1 MTVSHLLFACHTT
14 PGFEPQYRRILKLDL
29 TTSTLHM
36 YKKNEQ
42 RECASLP
49 FNDIL
54 CVVENVKYSRGL
66 SLYTNG
72 FTSAWPL
79 NVFLDS
85 DTDRDD
91 FVYLVRTCV
100 SMKHVKD
107 TFVDFGTRYVFEFK
121 AKKKG
126 GMTAKSRVLRLQNYH
141 FSIYHKDEDPTPSNV
156 ISLLTTSFG
165 RSSDV
170 SNAIEIKF
178 QENKRVFQLASQDIV
193 ATALDCMNRM
203 KKEYYRRAEER
214 KRRRD
219 EESKKEQEEEEISSR
234 PMPPIDSPPPI
245 ERAELMPKPNSS
257 RPPTASHTPP
267 LGPINTP
274 ILAKTLRPVNVRVG
288 NQWVE
293 LGANTMVEISKQE
306 RIQGRDENVAIRFRL
321 ESPYKGFCIQ
331 ENEQLF
337 MPVIKDGEKSPAAIK
352 LLKSGPKRS
361 QKPRTKLNYNFPINN
376 FLRPFKPGRHHATIT
391 YWGKDHGS
399 KKNRKV
405 PVPSKITS
413 LSELKLVSLNL
424 PKEGMHGFGIT
435 QECWLYVFG
444 ETAAHPNCNPLGLG
458 SKLTAYRPTR
468 ISSLENVKVIQVC
481 GSEFHSL
488 ALSATGQVFG
498 WGSSAL
504 TSLSH
509 NISTP
514 ELIEDLSQMDVA
526 GIAACNTHSAIWTA
540 NGQLFTFGNPGNYLG
555 YDWSRAYYQG
565 NTTPM
570 GEVLFPPRHTRDRLR
585 VQKVTV
591 CSTHTLVLFDNGIVA
606 SFGNN
611 DHGQLGL
618 NSTQASMHPR
628 YVPLPPCGDIACGRN
643 FSVFLT
649 QHGQIYS
656 CGHTYHG
663 HPHEQDIYEPKLIE
677 SLKNAKF
684 ARVSSGNDCVYA
696 ITELGCAVMWG
707 RYSGN
712 AEMVKE
718 PKVVQQLR
726 AWRVYDIGIGA
737 DFSMG
742 LGVLVNKMI
751 TASGL
756 PAIAEEESVFI
767 DSYNVPHP
775 AANQA
780 STNNS
785 TSPNNSKTI
794 SQSPSP
800 QFSPMRVRA
809 RPQSASPAPR
819 RDLRGFSASPL
830 RSSNPYHSKQ
840 NKFRNSHSPSDK
852 RLPQNALVVQTR
864 GGPNPSKSP
873 RRHTVGPV
881 KHHRHRQQGPP
892 PHHLGP
898 GPPLLTPHGPPP
910 GPRVPNPNTNPTVGT
925 YSRVS
930 RSRTPGPPIETRRL
944 IGRRGS
950 HVREHTLAEE
960 PVRNV
965 SYSDEEDENGR
976 SDDDPSDGIYGKG
989 SYDFTNANIQIQKR
1003 RDTTYSQ
1010 ISNPASGALP
1020 PARGRADTTYSEIS
1034 NLGKSYSDASAL
1046 FPEPAKPK
1054 NQSVSFLE
1062 DIEIESPPNSFDMK
1076 KGSVLSPKM
1085 PPPAPRSVSGP
1096 PAFNQGGGTLPPEKK
1111 PPPSP
1116 LVSNAKSPPPAP
1128 PDIMLRKKSVPIT
1141 PPPQPNSV
1149 QRNVSYT
1156 GTSHPPPQAQPKQA
1170 SPPMK
1175 PKSASPPHVQPSVI
1189 KQKKTP
1195 PMMTINTSAKRTP
1208 GKNFN
1213 DPDEVNTPPP
1223 PPDGVNRRRAWQS
1236 NTPSAG
1242 SLSPN
1247 MQSRQPSNRQ
1257 RVNTEPPRARRE
1269 ISGGETPDTPNM
1281 QRNHSTPPRT
1291 NSSQQLNGSRS
1302 PQARSS
1308 LSPNGRMNTWQPPR
1322 PTVDLNSVPAPPP
1335 VPAKPNMPR
1344 KSQSSTN
1351 LFRTRSSK
1359 APSKRSPQP
1368 QQSNQKEAKS
1378 SAPATSKADFRKKP
1392 NRKKHFYAPVQTKN
1406 GGGRALRQTNTAKI
1420 SNAQQAKP
1428 LQAPPQLSSK
1438 HKFHGDLDYE
1448 QKNEEV
1454 LDHRPSRVRANTRIQ
1469 DCLDGFE

>member
-1 MTVSHLLFACHTT
+1 
-14 PGFEPQYRRILKLDL
+14 
-29 TTSTLHM
+29 M

-54 CVVENVKYSRGL
+54 CVIENVKYSRGL

-79 NVFLDS
+79 NLFMDS
-85 DTDRDD
+85 GTDRDD
-91 FVYLVRTCV
+91 FVYLVRTCT
-100 SMKHVKD
+100 SMKHMKD
-107 TFVDFGTRYVFEFK
+107 TFIDFGSRYVFEFK

-141 FSIYHKDEDPTPSNV
+141 LCIYHRDEDGTPSNV

-170 SNAIEIKF
+170 SNAIELKF
-178 QENKRVFQLASQDIV
+178 QENKRVFQLGSQDIV
-193 ATALDCMNRM
+193 ETVLDCMNRM
-203 KKEYYRRAEER
+203 KKEYHRRAEER

-219 EESKKEQEEEEISSR
+219 EEAKKEKEEEEISAR
-234 PMPPIDSPPPI
+234 PMSPIDSPPPI
-245 ERAELMPKPNSS
+245 ERPELSPKPNSS

-274 ILAKTLRPVNVRVG
+274 ILAKTLRAVNVRVG

-293 LGANTMVEISKQE
+293 LGANTTVEISKQE
-306 RIQGRDENVAIRFRL
+306 QIQGSDENVAIRFRL
-321 ESPYKGFCIQ
+321 DSPYKGFCIQ

-337 MPVIKDGEKSPAAIK
+337 IPVMKDGEKSPLVAVK
-352 LLKSGPKRS
+352 FLKNGPKRS
-361 QKPRTKLNYNFPINN
+361 QKPRTKLNHNFPLNE
-376 FLRPFKPGRHHATIT
+376 FLRAFKPGRHHATIT

-468 ISSLENVKVIQVC
+468 ISSLENVKVVQVC

-488 ALSATGQVFG
+488 ALSATGKVFG

-504 TSLSH
+504 TSLSQ
-509 NISTP
+509 NTSVP

-526 GIAACNTHSAIWTA
+526 GIAACNTHSAIWTH
-540 NGQLFTFGNPGNYLG
+540 NGQLYTFGHPGNYLG
-555 YDWSRAYYQG
+555 YDWSRSYYQG
-565 NTTPM
+565 NTTPL
-570 GEVLFPPRHTRDRLR
+570 GEVLFPPINTRDRLR

-591 CSTHTLVLFDNGIVA
+591 CSTHTLVLFDNGMVA

-628 YVPLPPCGDIACGRN
+628 YVPVPKCGDIACGRN

-649 QHGQIYS
+649 QAGQIYS

-663 HPHEQDIYEPKLIE
+663 HSFEHDVYEPTMID

-780 STNNS
+780 SSINISSLTNSS

-794 SQSPSP
+794 SQSRSRFSRSPSHP
-800 QFSPMRVRA
+800 VPSRVRA
-809 RPQSASPAPR
+809 RHQSASPTR
-819 RDLRGFSASPL
+819 RKIRRTSASPL
-830 RSSNPYHSKQ
+830 ATNPYQMQ
-840 NKFRNSHSPSDK
+840 NKFRPSRSPSGK
-852 RLPQNALVVQTR
+852 RLPQNAMVVQTR
-864 GGPNPSKSP
+864 GGPNPSRSP
-873 RRHTVGPV
+873 FDMRRHTVGPV
-881 KHHRHRQQGPP
+881 GAHMHRQPGPP
-892 PHHLGP
+892 PHHHMGP
-898 GPPLLTPHGPPP
+898 GPPHLTPHGPPHLTPHGPPP
-910 GPRVPNPNTNPTVGT
+910 GPRAPNPNTNPTVGT
-925 YSRVS
+925 YSRAS
-930 RSRTPGPPIETRRL
+930 RSRTPGPPIDTRRL
-944 IGRRGS
+944 IRRRPS
-950 HVREHTLAEE
+950 HGREHTLAEE

-965 SYSDEEDENGR
+965 SYSDEENENGH
-976 SDDDPSDGIYGKG
+976 SDDEPSDNIYGKG
-989 SYDFTNANIQIQKR
+989 SYDYTNANISIHNR

-1010 ISNPASGALP
+1010 MGNPASGALP

-1034 NLGKSYSDASAL
+1034 NLGKSYSDTTASAL

-1054 NQSVSFLE
+1054 NQSVSFV
-1062 DIEIESPPNSFDMK
+1062 DDVEIESPPNSFDMK

-1085 PPPAPRSVSGP
+1085 PPPAPRSMNGP
-1096 PAFNQGGGTLPPEKK
+1096 PAFNQGGGTLPAEKK

-1116 LVSNAKSPPPAP
+1116 LVSSAKSPPPAP
-1128 PDIMLRKKSVPIT
+1128 ADILLRKKSVPIT
-1141 PPPQPNSV
+1141 PPPQPNAV

-1156 GTSHPPPQAQPKQA
+1156 GISHPPPQAQPKQA

-1195 PMMTINTSAKRTP
+1195 PMMAINASAKRTP
-1208 GKNFN
+1208 TKTFS
-1213 DPDEVNTPPP
+1213 DPNEVNTPPP
-1223 PPDGVNRRRAWQS
+1223 PPDGVNRRRAWQA

-1247 MQSRQPSNRQ
+1247 MQSRQPNNRQ
-1257 RVNTEPPRARRE
+1257 RVNTEPPQMRARRE
-1269 ISGGETPDTPNM
+1269 VSGGETPDTPSM
-1281 QRNHSTPPRT
+1281 KRNHSTPPRT
-1291 NSSQQLNGSRS
+1291 KSSQEIHGSRS
-1302 PQARSS
+1302 PPARSS
-1308 LSPNGRMNTWQPPR
+1308 LSPNGRSRVNTWQPPR
-1322 PTVDLNSVPAPPP
+1322 PTVDLNTVPAPPP
-1335 VPAKPNMPR
+1335 VPAKPTILR
-1344 KSQSSTN
+1344 QTQSTTS
-1351 LFRTRSSK
+1351 LFRTRSAK

-1368 QQSNQKEAKS
+1368 QQSNQKEAS
-1378 SAPATSKADFRKKP
+1378 PPKADFRKKP

-1406 GGGRALRQTNTAKI
+1406 GGARALRQTNTAKI

-1438 HKFHGDLDYE
+1438 HKFQGDLDWE
-1448 QKNEEV
+1448 KKNEKV
-1454 LDHRPSRVRANTRIQ
+1454 QDHRPSRVRANTRIE
-1469 DCLDGFE
+1469 DCLDAFE